1 MKLGLK
7 RAASLSCFGI
17 IVRTHEP
24 TIETRCLDTNSC
36 PEYSFLALN
45 FLKFR
50 EVMYFANREVMYFAN
65 RYQKDFFMASIEVS
79 WFLSGARCL
88 CKQFDQLIGNKNIKH
103 KKI

>member
-36 PEYSFLALN
+36 PEYSFLAQN

-50 EVMYFANREVMYFAN
+50 EVMYFANR
-65 RYQKDFFMASIEVS
+65 YQKDFLWRPLRFPGSYLELGACVS
-79 WFLSGARCL
+79 SLTG
-88 CKQFDQLIGNKNIKH
+88 
-103 KKI
+103 